1 MSKRYRPWKIDE
13 PMLLPATVQE
23 FVDKDHLARFVL
35 HLVVEEVDLEAIELA
50 YRVDR
55 GQPPFD
61 PAMMTALLLYG
72 YCHGVYSSRRIAK
85 ACRERVDF
93 MSIVGLDPPDFR
105 TISEFRKRHLNALS
119 ALFSQVLRLCERAGL
134 VKLGH
139 VALDGTKIK
148 ANASKHKAMSYAR
161 MAERAAELETEVAG
175 WMDAAAA
182 ADAGEDAAFGR
193 DKSGDEMPD
202 WVADKKRRAEKIR
215 AAKAELEA
223 EAKAA
228 AEAERQARADAEK
241 KREAEGRK
249 KPGRPAAP
257 PSEDPDPKAQKN
269 PRARPGGRIMKTKD
283 GFIQG
288 YNAQAA
294 VDAEAQV
301 IVAYGL
307 DAHSSDQ
314 HQLTPM
320 VDGSKPTWA
329 ASRSRSRPTPVF
341 ARTPIS
347 RRWRAASSTPTSPPD
362 APSIRPTAKAEAS
375 AWRPCARRSGPAATT
390 PRIACASIA
399 RAGVRADQ
407 AGPRLPPI
415 PVARARR
422 GRPRMGPRLPRPEH
436 AQARPGEEP
445 VRSHARNPCT
455 PPTRPNHPNPGP
467 DPPTPSKSPNTGHY
481 LDRLLET
488 ARTQCLTKRRAHAIA
503 GVGEDRPEANAGSFR
518 NWTNRAGPRPTV
530 RASCSRRPSVD
541 RGSDRDWS
549 GQPLLR
555 RHASATISVCCSPRS
570 RRPSALKMRALI

>member
-1 MSKRYRPWKIDE
+1 
-13 PMLLPATVQE
+13 MLFPATVQE
-23 FVDKDHLARFVL
+23 FVDKGHLARFVL
-35 HLVVEEVDLEAIELA
+35 NLVVEEIDLEAIERV

-72 YCHGVYSSRRIAK
+72 YCNGVYSSRRIAK

-119 ALFSQVLRLCERAGL
+119 ALFGQVLRLCERAGL

-148 ANASKHKAMSYAR
+148 ANASKHKAMSYER
-161 MAERAAELETEVAG
+161 MGKRAEELEAEVAG

-193 DKSGDEMPD
+193 DKSGEEMPD

-223 EAKAA
+223 EA
-228 AEAERQARADAEK
+228 EK

-257 PSEDPDPKAQKN
+257 PSDAPDPKAQKN
-269 PRARPGGRIMKTKD
+269 FTDPESRIMKTKD

-301 IVAYGL
+301 IVAHGL

-320 VDGSKPTWA
+320 VDAVEAAMGRKPDQVSADAGYCSDANLEAMEERAIDAYIAPGRAKHPTDGEGGGKRVA
-329 ASRSRSRPTPVF
+329 AMREKIKAGGHETPYRLRKQLPEPVFGQIKQARGFRQFLMRGLDNVALEWGLVCLAHNMLKLAQGRSRS
-341 ARTPIS
+341 
-347 RRWRAASSTPTSPPD
+347 
-362 APSIRPTAKAEAS
+362 APMLATA
-375 AWRPCARRSGPAATT
+375 
-390 PRIACASIA
+390 
-399 RAGVRADQ
+399 
-407 AGPRLPPI
+407 
-415 PVARARR
+415 
-422 GRPRMGPRLPRPEH
+422 
-436 AQARPGEEP
+436 
-445 VRSHARNPCT
+445 
-455 PPTRPNHPNPGP
+455 
-467 DPPTPSKSPNTGHY
+467 
-481 LDRLLET
+481 
-488 ARTQCLTKRRAHAIA
+488 
-503 GVGEDRPEANAGSFR
+503 
-518 NWTNRAGPRPTV
+518 
-530 RASCSRRPSVD
+530 
-541 RGSDRDWS
+541 
-549 GQPLLR
+549 
-555 RHASATISVCCSPRS
+555 
-570 RRPSALKMRALI
+570 